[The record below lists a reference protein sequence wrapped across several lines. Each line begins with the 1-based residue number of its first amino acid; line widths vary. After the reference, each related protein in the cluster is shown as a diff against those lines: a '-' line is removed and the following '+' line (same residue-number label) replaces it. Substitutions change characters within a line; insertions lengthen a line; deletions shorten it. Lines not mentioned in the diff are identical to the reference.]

1 MKNDRRRCKKSLHSF
16 FEVAARIFRRP
27 YRIAAARARAT
38 GGAGRGLS
46 IVELVLQRHDTLLV
60 PEVL

>member
-1 MKNDRRRCKKSLHSF
+1 MHSF